1 MAHENNIYLQFEFPF
16 LICLNFFIYF
26 KLCLTGGTVIKTSLN
41 SIRNTADSSRQTL
54 SIHRPE
60 DIHLWFET
68 SSFFFKI
75 HAYMEKKPLKLVK
88 SQDSVFLN
96 NYGTRESFL

>member
-16 LICLNFFIYF
+16 LICLNFLFIYF
-26 KLCLTGGTVIKTSLN
+26 KLCLKGGTVIKTSLN

-68 SSFFFKI
+68 FFLKF
-75 HAYMEKKPLKLVK
+75 MLTWKKNPSNL
-88 SQDSVFLN
+88 
-96 NYGTRESFL
+96 